1 MKKTI
6 LKIFATLLIVANL
19 FALTSCANTS
29 WVAKA
34 GDETVPAGVY
44 LNYLIDAY
52 YEAAYSVPSQ
62 QIDMF
67 KQKIGDVEVEDYIK
81 NSAID
86 KAKRYLAINKLF
98 DEYKLS
104 FTDEEMKEFESE
116 NETTWSQISAIYENN
131 GCGKESFFKVLLSE
145 RKYQKI
151 FEFYYGKDGKDPLSE
166 KDKKEYF
173 AKNYA
178 KIKYIDVNY
187 ASHFD
192 NVTTS
197 AQASDKQVT
206 ELSNIADGYLRR
218 LVEGESIDKLAAEE
232 TITEL
237 TEENVTK
244 EPEKLD
250 YTFLVKD
257 TSENPDAFNKEVF
270 SAKYNSPV
278 MTENDTYGYYV
289 FLRYELDLE
298 KDYKEH
304 ASDVL
309 SAMRSEAFEKILTE
323 TAKQMKLTQN
333 NAAIKRYKP
342 QNVSL
347 GA

>member
-6 LKIFATLLIVANL
+6 LKVFAAILIVANL
-19 FALTSCANTS
+19 FALTSCSNTS

-52 YEAAYSVPSQ
+52 YTAAYSVPSQ

-81 NSAID
+81 NTALDST
-86 KAKRYLAINKLF
+86 KRYLAINKLF
-98 DEYKLS
+98 NEYKLS
-104 FTDEEMKEFESE
+104 LTDEEIKKVE
-116 NETTWSQISAIYENN
+116 NEVESLWNQVATIYENN
-131 GCGKESFFKVLLSE
+131 GCGKESFTKVLLSE
-145 RKYQKI
+145 EKFKKI
-151 FEFYYGKDGKDPLSE
+151 FEYYYSKDGKEPLAE

-178 KIKYIDVNY
+178 KLKYIDVNY
-187 ASHFD
+187 STHYE
-192 NVTTS
+192 NVSTS
-197 AQASDKQVT
+197 AEASDKQVT
-206 ELSNIADGYLRR
+206 ELRQKADGYAARIDG
-218 LVEGESIDKLAAEE
+218 GESIDKLIAEE
-232 TITEL
+232 AALANKDATEPDK
-237 TEENVTK
+237 TEEK
-244 EPEKLD
+244 D
-250 YTFLVKD
+250 YTFIVKD
-257 TSENPDAFNKEVF
+257 TSDDPDDFNKAVF
-270 SAKYNSPV
+270 SAKYNTAQV
-278 MTENDTYGYYV
+278 EENNTYGYYV
-289 FLRYELDLE
+289 YVRYEIDLE